1 MNEFFEVH
9 DDFLPQEHFK
19 QLQSNLLGD
28 RMWWFFNNF
37 KVKKEDDEYQFI
49 NVFYNES
56 GPTSSYFMIEP
67 IISFLKSKKIHRI
80 KANLNTRTPSH
91 RRSAYHTDGFPCN
104 TTSIF
109 YMNTTNGYTKFMKGG
124 KVKSVENRMVIF
136 PSDLY
141 HQGFTC
147 SDKQRKVVINF
158 NFDR

>member
-49 NVFYNES
+49 NVFYSES

-67 IISFLKSKKIHRI
+67 IISFLKPKKIHRI

-104 TTSIF
+104 TTSIL
-109 YMNTTNGYTKFMKGG
+109 YVNTHNGSTFFKKGG
-124 KVKSVENRMVIF
+124 KIKCIENRLVTF
-136 PSDLY
+136 DSKLE
-141 HQGFTC
+141 HAGVTC
-147 SDKQRKVVINF
+147 TDEQRKVLINF
-158 NFDR
+158 NYDI